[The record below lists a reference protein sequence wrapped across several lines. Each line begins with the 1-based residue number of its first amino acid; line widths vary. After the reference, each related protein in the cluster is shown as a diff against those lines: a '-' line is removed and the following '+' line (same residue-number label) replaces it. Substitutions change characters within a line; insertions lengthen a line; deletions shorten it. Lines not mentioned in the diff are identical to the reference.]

1 MPAIED
7 HSYLKICAQLAS
19 YMSISLAAARRKV
32 ELVAAGKGV
41 RSLED
46 RKTIA
51 EELLEKVRSQSEEGK
66 EASLHLDHLLTALE
80 EDENFMVED

>member
-19 YMSISLAAARRKV
+19 CMSISLAAARRKV
-32 ELVAAGKGV
+32 ELIAAGKGV
-41 RSLED
+41 RSIED

-66 EASLHLDHLLTALE
+66 KASLQLDHLLTALE

>member
-1 MPAIED
+1 LFLQNGEKQVGF
-7 HSYLKICAQLAS
+7 LQ
-19 YMSISLAAARRKV
+19 
-32 ELVAAGKGV
+32 
-41 RSLED
+41 D

-66 EASLHLDHLLTALE
+66 KASLQLDHLLTALE